1 MSDVLRERGES
12 NTIIFAS
19 ALRWLWMIENN
30 VVLAANSSPSSGE
43 LLDLLERRPG
53 IRTSLKQVATIREIM
68 GSGIAAALHRTFAD
82 KDDERADMFFIR
94 LGDGVG
100 LASDSPILHLRERLL
115 RTRSSNRARMA
126 EAERVALCIKA
137 WNAYRAD
144 RPMHLLVWRNRG
156 AAREPLPTAA

>member
-1 MSDVLRERGES
+1 
-12 NTIIFAS
+12 
-19 ALRWLWMIENN
+19 
-30 VVLAANSSPSSGE
+30 
-43 LLDLLERRPG
+43 
-53 IRTSLKQVATIREIM
+53 
-68 GSGIAAALHRTFAD
+68 
-82 KDDERADMFFIR
+82 MFFMR

-115 RTRSSNRARMA
+115 RTRSSHRARMA